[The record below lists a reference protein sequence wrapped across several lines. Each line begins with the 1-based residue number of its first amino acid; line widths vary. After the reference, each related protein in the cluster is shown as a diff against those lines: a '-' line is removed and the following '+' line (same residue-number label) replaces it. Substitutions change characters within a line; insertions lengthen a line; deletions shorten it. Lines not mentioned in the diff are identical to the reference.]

1 MARNEK
7 LGRWLPLVFA
17 LCALGTNAAAENDPL
32 PSWNEGA
39 AKTRILTFVK
49 QATDQSSA
57 TFVELED
64 RIAVFDQDGTLWVEQ
79 PIYTQAMFAFDQ
91 VKRLAPRHP
100 EWTTT
105 EPFKT
110 VLAGDPEALSRLS
123 PQDVVKIL
131 AATHTGMSTDEFRVV
146 VRQWIATAK
155 HPKYR
160 RPYTELVYQPMLELM
175 RYLQRNGFRSYIV
188 TGGGQEFVRA
198 FSMETYGIPPER
210 VIGSSVVT
218 RYEVRG
224 GKPVLVRE
232 PKSLFVNDAGGKP
245 AGIEMYLGKR
255 PAIAFGNSD
264 GDREMLEWTTLG
276 RNGMAA
282 IVLHTDAG
290 REAGYGPAAGL
301 PDTKVG
307 TFSQALFEEAKQNP
321 SWLVIDMKRDWRVVF
336 RFESVAGLSSK
347 NR

>member
-123 PQDVVKIL
+123 RRTWSRSWPRRTPACRPTSFASSSGSGSPPPSTRNTGGRTPSSSTSRCSSSCATCSETAS
-131 AATHTGMSTDEFRVV
+131 AATS
-146 VRQWIATAK
+146 
-155 HPKYR
+155 
-160 RPYTELVYQPMLELM
+160 
-175 RYLQRNGFRSYIV
+175 
-188 TGGGQEFVRA
+188 
-198 FSMETYGIPPER
+198 
-210 VIGSSVVT
+210 
-218 RYEVRG
+218 
-224 GKPVLVRE
+224 
-232 PKSLFVNDAGGKP
+232 
-245 AGIEMYLGKR
+245 
-255 PAIAFGNSD
+255 
-264 GDREMLEWTTLG
+264 
-276 RNGMAA
+276 
-282 IVLHTDAG
+282 
-290 REAGYGPAAGL
+290 
-301 PDTKVG
+301 
-307 TFSQALFEEAKQNP
+307 
-321 SWLVIDMKRDWRVVF
+321 
-336 RFESVAGLSSK
+336 
-347 NR
+347 